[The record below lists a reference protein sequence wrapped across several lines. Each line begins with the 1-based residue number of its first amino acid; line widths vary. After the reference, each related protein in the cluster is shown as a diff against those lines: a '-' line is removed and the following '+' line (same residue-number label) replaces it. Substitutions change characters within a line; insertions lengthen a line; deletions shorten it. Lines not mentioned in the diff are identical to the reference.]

1 MNRQQRRQKEREV
14 KKNLDFL
21 EKLTPEQLKRIDD
34 LTRQAANVRIEEF
47 GQMIDRSMSAV
58 LIERDW
64 TLDVIEKIQNRMS
77 ELLIE
82 DTEKSQKLEKEN
94 VDVMKI
100 EKEVREYIEGLLGQG
115 LSKKQAMDDLIFKFP
130 KLSKSMLLNAYAK
143 VKEEKEEQEKI
154 TREKLVE
161 SAKKHGLSTDGK
173 KKIAD
178 ELGAAYSTVTTYISR
193 WKITESDLGDKEVDE
208 AAEKILSIIEGE
220 EHREVKESKDT
231 EEELKQKAEK
241 IIETAKEMQCSDKK
255 QIKEEVKM
263 ENKEVKGLKIK
274 SMVVEGNNGIYKVC
288 EEGIELTKGGLAM
301 FFENEEQL
309 GKFVAEFEQVF
320 AMRK

>member
-21 EKLTPEQLKRIDD
+21 EKLTPEQLGKIDD

-64 TLDVIEKIQNRMS
+64 TLDEIEQIQNRMS

-100 EKEVREYIEGLLGQG
+100 EKEVREYIQGLLEKRVN
-115 LSKKQAMDDLIFKFP
+115 KKQAIDDLVFKFP

-143 VKEEKEEQEKI
+143 VKDEKEEQEKM

-161 SAKKHGLSTDGK
+161 SAKKHGLSTVGK
-173 KKIAD
+173 KKIAE
-178 ELGAAYSTVTTYISR
+178 ELGAAYSTVNTYISR
-193 WKITESDLGDKEVDE
+193 WKITDRDLVDDEEKEVEE
-208 AAEKILSIIEGE
+208 AAERILEIIDPENN
-220 EHREVKESKDT
+220 KK
-231 EEELKQKAEK
+231 
-241 IIETAKEMQCSDKK
+241 AKEMQCSDKK
-255 QIKEEVKM
+255 EIKEEVIM
-263 ENKEVKGLKIK
+263 ENEEIKGLKIK
-274 SMVVEGNNGIYKVC
+274 SMVVEGNNGTYKVC
-288 EEGIELTKGGLAM
+288 EEGVELRKDGLAM
-301 FFENEEQL
+301 HFQNIEQL
-309 GKFVAEFEQVF
+309 DEFMAEFKQVF
-320 AMRK
+320 NMVK